1 MNVVTLSG
9 DMMSSIQE
17 GVTYWME
24 LIMSPDNVTKFILL
38 VLTQNPHLQKIL
50 FIVFLL
56 IFLFTVLANL
66 LIVITRGELFL
77 VMTV

>member
-1 MNVVTLSG
+1 
-9 DMMSSIQE
+9 
-17 GVTYWME
+17 
-24 LIMSPDNVTKFILL
+24 MSPDNVTKFILL

>member
-1 MNVVTLSG
+1 
-9 DMMSSIQE
+9 
-17 GVTYWME
+17 ME